1 MTKKSGTLAGK
12 LRFLL
17 VILIPLAF
25 IYFSFSVW
33 GTYRVRNQSIQ
44 YMSALINVYVG
55 EIDEKIENINRRLGL
70 LFLSGEEEA
79 QDVNIYLNIINSTQN
94 EAYRNYY
101 ISRLKRVFETYALE
115 YGDGYHFFAYFPES
129 NWYIDNHSDDLP
141 VREYK
146 AYEETIK
153 SYFNHRE
160 EGVDFGSQY
169 WKIYTDTDGRTCI
182 LKFYHMRNNYIGCW
196 IRPED
201 LLVPLNEAVQ
211 NGRGSIFLYDKNKRI
226 YTCIGDGEIPSTHV
240 GQGSSVDLRQA
251 VIETSFKN
259 MPFYIRFL
267 AANTGMFWTVLTT
280 QMAMMAIALIMLG
293 LVFSSV
299 IYLYHRILIPIRKF
313 SYNLEVIKNGGGH
326 LEEITSDQLEELKK
340 ANGELAFLLRKIN
353 VLENEIQHQEL
364 EKQKIYLEYLKLQ
377 IRPHFYLNCLNFI
390 YNMIDLG
397 KWRVAQKTV
406 RFTADYM
413 RYLLKDNL
421 GFVYLW
427 EEIDHVRNYMEIQKL
442 RFSNEFDYYIDQEE
456 TTRNVRVPHM
466 LIQPFVENAMKYAV
480 NLSYRTSITITI
492 YSDQVENMPYANICI
507 SDTGPGF
514 PEEYLEKLNLWIS
527 GKENPKPDTGI
538 GIVNTITRIRYY
550 YGEFGKVKLYNGNR
564 KGAIIELQIPMN
576 LQNSKPQGE

>member
-1 MTKKSGTLAGK
+1 M
-12 LRFLL
+12 
-17 VILIPLAF
+17 I
-25 IYFSFSVW
+25 
-33 GTYRVRNQSIQ
+33 
-44 YMSALINVYVG
+44 
-55 EIDEKIENINRRLGL
+55 
-70 LFLSGEEEA
+70 
-79 QDVNIYLNIINSTQN
+79 
-94 EAYRNYY
+94 
-101 ISRLKRVFETYALE
+101 
-115 YGDGYHFFAYFPES
+115 
-129 NWYIDNHSDDLP
+129 
-141 VREYK
+141 
-146 AYEETIK
+146 
-153 SYFNHRE
+153 
-160 EGVDFGSQY
+160 
-169 WKIYTDTDGRTCI
+169 
-182 LKFYHMRNNYIGCW
+182 
-196 IRPED
+196 
-201 LLVPLNEAVQ
+201 PLNEAVQ
-211 NGRGSIFLYDKNKRI
+211 NGRGNIFLYDKNKRI
-226 YTCIGDGEIPSTHV
+226 YACIGDGEIPNTHV
-240 GQGSSVDLRQA
+240 EQGSSVDLRQA
-251 VIETSFKN
+251 VIETSFEK

-280 QMAMMAIALIMLG
+280 QMTMMAIALIMLG

-492 YSDQVENMPYANICI
+492 YSDQVENIPYANICI
-507 SDTGPGF
+507 SDTGPGVSRRIF
-514 PEEYLEKLNLWIS
+514 REIDLWIS
-527 GKENPKPDTGI
+527 GKEDSKPDTGI

-550 YGEFGKVKLYNGNR
+550 YREHGKIKLYNGNR